1 MTTSH
6 LMTSYSPLPVSFVKG
21 HGVWLEDE
29 KGDQYLDA
37 LGGIA
42 VCGLGH
48 AHPDIAAAISDQ
60 ASTLIHTSNVYH
72 IDLQEQLADQLCK
85 LSSMEKVFFGNSG
98 AEANEAAIKLAR
110 LHGNNKGVK
119 VPTIVVM
126 EGSFH
131 GRTMATLSATGNP
144 KIHAG
149 FEPLVEGF
157 VRIPYDDIEA
167 LKTVAEDNS
176 NNQNVVAVLCEPI
189 QGEGGINIPADDYL
203 AQIRSIC
210 DENDWLMML
219 DEIQTGMGR
228 TGEWFAC
235 QHENVLPDVM
245 TLAKALGN
253 GFPVGACLAQGKA
266 ASLFAPGSHG
276 STYGGNPLACRAG
289 LAVIDTLKKNDLIKQ
304 ARVQGNYLLK
314 QFRESLKNF
323 SGIVE
328 IRGRGMMIG
337 IELDRACGD
346 LVQIALDHKLLINV
360 TATQTVRLLPPLITS
375 QDECDQIVE
384 ILTPLIGSFLNK
396 E

>member
-1 MTTSH
+1 
-6 LMTSYSPLPVSFVKG
+6 MTSYSPLPVSFVKG

-60 ASTLIHTSNVYH
+60 ANTLIHTSNVYH